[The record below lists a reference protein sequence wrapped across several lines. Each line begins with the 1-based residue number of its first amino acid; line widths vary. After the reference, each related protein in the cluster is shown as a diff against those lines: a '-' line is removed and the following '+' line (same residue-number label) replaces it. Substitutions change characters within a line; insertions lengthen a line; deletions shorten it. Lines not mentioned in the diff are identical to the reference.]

1 MDPRTSAPRLEQQ
14 SWWQS
19 AIAHMENLKM
29 NCPLRLPHFHAAKFA
44 PAAII
49 SLFLLTNFTGFLFSP
64 AFRPSIN
71 SVTQVVEMIPADIP
85 VSGDCDLDWTIY
97 RAGQEAGVDPRFI
110 HAVIR
115 QESRYKK
122 EALSHVGAQ
131 GLMQLMPAT
140 AKRFGCDD
148 PNDPAANIK
157 AGTKYLA
164 WLLKRFDGDVTL
176 ALAGYNAGEG
186 AVDKYNGVPPY
197 NETQN
202 YVRKIVA
209 NYGKTYLQVVQPEEA
224 RPEGQL
230 TQLGQV
236 VAAL

>member
-1 MDPRTSAPRLEQQ
+1 
-14 SWWQS
+14 
-19 AIAHMENLKM
+19 M

-64 AFRPSIN
+64 AFRPTVN
-71 SVTQVVEMIPADIP
+71 AVTQVVEIIPADIP

-97 RAGQEAGVDPRFI
+97 RAGQAAGVDPRFI
-110 HAVIR
+110 HAVIK
-115 QESRYKK
+115 QESRYKNQ
-122 EALSHVGAQ
+122 AISPVGAQ

-148 PNDPAANIK
+148 PHDSVANIK

-164 WLLKRFDGDVTL
+164 WLLKRFDGNVTL

-197 NETQN
+197 DETQN

-209 NYGKTYLQVVQPEEA
+209 NYGKTYLQVQKPAAAKPEV
-224 RPEGQL
+224 QL
-230 TQLGQV
+230 TQVSEV

>member
-1 MDPRTSAPRLEQQ
+1 
-14 SWWQS
+14 
-19 AIAHMENLKM
+19 M
-29 NCPLRLPHFHAAKFA
+29 NCPHRLPHFHAAKFA
-44 PAAII
+44 PVAII
-49 SLFLLTNFTGFLFSP
+49 SLFFLTNVTGFFFSL
-64 AFRPSIN
+64 AFGPSAN
-71 SVTQVVEMIPADIP
+71 AVTQAVETIPADIP

-110 HAVIR
+110 HAVIQ
-115 QESRYKK
+115 QESRYKN

-148 PNDPAANIK
+148 PHDAAANIK

-186 AVDKYNGVPPY
+186 AVDKYDGVPPY
-197 NETQN
+197 SETQD

-209 NYGKTYLQVVQPEEA
+209 NYGKTYLQVLPPDEA
-224 RPEGQL
+224 KPAFQL
-230 TQLGQV
+230 TQ
-236 VAAL
+236 ASEASSAL

>member
-1 MDPRTSAPRLEQQ
+1 
-14 SWWQS
+14 
-19 AIAHMENLKM
+19 M
-29 NCPLRLPHFHAAKFA
+29 NCPLRLPHFHVAKFA

-49 SLFLLTNFTGFLFSP
+49 SLFFLTNFTGFFFSP
-64 AFRPSIN
+64 AFMPSVN
-71 SVTQVVEMIPADIP
+71 AVTQLVETIPEDIP

-97 RAGQEAGVDPRFI
+97 RAGQAAGVDPRFI
-110 HAVIR
+110 HAVIK
-115 QESRYKK
+115 QESRYKN
-122 EALSHVGAQ
+122 AAVSHVGAQ

-148 PNDPAANIK
+148 PHDSAANIK

-164 WLLKRFDGDVTL
+164 WLLKRFDGNVTL

-186 AVDKYNGVPPY
+186 AVDKYDGVPPY

-209 NYGKTYLQVVQPEEA
+209 NYGKTHLRVVP
-224 RPEGQL
+224 PNTFKTDVQL
-230 TQLGQV
+230 VQASEITTGL
-236 VAAL
+236 

>member
-1 MDPRTSAPRLEQQ
+1 
-14 SWWQS
+14 
-19 AIAHMENLKM
+19 M

-44 PAAII
+44 PAVII
-49 SLFLLTNFTGFLFSP
+49 SLFFLTNFTGFFFSP
-64 AFRPSIN
+64 AFGPSVN
-71 SVTQVVEMIPADIP
+71 AVTQLVEAIPADIP

-97 RAGQEAGVDPRFI
+97 RAGQAAGVDPRFI
-110 HAVIR
+110 HAVIK
-115 QESRYKK
+115 QESRYKNQ
-122 EALSHVGAQ
+122 ALSHAGAQ

-148 PNDPAANIK
+148 PHDSAANIK

-186 AVDKYNGVPPY
+186 AVDKYDGVPPY

-209 NYGKTYLQVVQPEEA
+209 NYGKTHLQVVSPNEAQPVF
-224 RPEGQL
+224 QL
-230 TQLGQV
+230 TQANEV
-236 VAAL
+236 SAAL